1 MAGGRSCALVTE
13 DIEPKVSCNCT
24 KEGKRENERMSQGQD
39 KHECLVDSVAQA
51 NTDERH
57 VRVTTPCRVVI
68 LIMKSN
74 QVTTVCDS
82 LGRCVLRERSFFAR
96 RSVPVTVQW
105 ELGTS
110 SDIRWK
116 TTRLNQIRAKEKTQA
131 VMSVP
136 ALCPYD
142 PTGCSRSLACSDHPC
157 RIDVAA
163 VHATVCSMP
172 PFQSAN
178 VHATGVDA
186 ATVAVPGAFLA
197 HVAEVEPV

>member
-1 MAGGRSCALVTE
+1 M
-13 DIEPKVSCNCT
+13 
-24 KEGKRENERMSQGQD
+24 
-39 KHECLVDSVAQA
+39 
-51 NTDERH
+51 H

-96 RSVPVTVQW
+96 RNVSVTVQW

-136 ALCPYD
+136 ALCPKD

-157 RIDVAA
+157 RIDAAA
-163 VHATVCSMP
+163 VQATVCSMVP
-172 PFQSAN
+172 CQSAN
-178 VHATGVDA
+178 IYARGVDA
-186 ATVAVPGAFLA
+186 ATFAMPCALLA
-197 HVAEVEPV
+197 HVAKVEPV